1 MKEGVKSA
9 NTMMLSLVA
18 PLRTV
23 LSVAKELRVGSA
35 KRLTVNFAKNPG
47 IYSKQNAEIFRGV
60 YPEPKDGDSSL
71 RSE

>member
-23 LSVAKELRVGSA
+23 LSVAKELGVGSA
-35 KRLTVNFAKNPG
+35 KDRSTLFF
-47 IYSKQNAEIFRGV
+47 SKCR
-60 YPEPKDGDSSL
+60 DSSL